1 MDGFAWFLIIFFGI
15 GAVIPIVWSIIGLIQ
30 GNRMFWPGVFGSVW
44 AIGLLLVTFIGIG
57 TNWGGCPPGSATAG
71 GSVQCYRRM
80 TDTDPSCKPDL
91 WKLQCNVRPR
101 EACGTGATAAA
112 IPANAYCPTGQ
123 LTVFPFCEQIQT
135 GPVKQP
141 WATWSDLSFVA
152 AGLWLFWF
160 LHFYANSE
168 TTRAAGNPPTDNPM
182 QMVGWLSIAYC
193 MVVVF
198 MGPPSQWYHA
208 SMKEWAG
215 WFDSMSVVTWLT
227 FNAVYVC
234 YMLFAT
240 MWGNGRAT
248 QRTILVMVIWLV
260 VVGIC
265 GAIALNPDARTPLY
279 FVGGVPWGLAEVGY
293 LCSAYWWWPSDVKF
307 RRDWWWFV
315 INVGILGPT
324 MIIWGFWNDSMAHT
338 SCIGRSW
345 FPGHAL
351 FHILASFSC
360 VMTFISFKSEKR
372 V

>member
-15 GAVIPIVWSIIGLIQ
+15 GAIIPIVWSIIGLAR
-30 GNRMFWPGVFGSVW
+30 GNTMFWPGVFGSVW
-44 AIGLLLVTFIGIG
+44 AVGLLLVTFIGIG

-91 WKLQCNVRPR
+91 WKLQCNVTPR
-101 EACGTGATAAA
+101 ERCGTGPTAPA
-112 IPANAYCPTGQ
+112 IPVNAYCPTGQ
-123 LTVFPFCEQIQT
+123 LTVFPFCEQIQK

-160 LHFYANSE
+160 LSFSQASE

-182 QMVGWLSIAYC
+182 QMIGVLSVVYC

-215 WFDSMSVVTWLT
+215 WFDSMSVVIWLT
-227 FNAVYVC
+227 FNAVYVS

-248 QRTILVMVIWLV
+248 ERTILVMVIWLV
-260 VVGIC
+260 IVGIC
-265 GAIALNPDARTPLY
+265 GGIAINPDARTPLY
-279 FVGGVPWGLAEVGY
+279 FVGGVPWGLAELAYVI
-293 LCSAYWWWPSDVKF
+293 CSYACNGVRY
-307 RRDWWWFV
+307 RRDWWWIL
-315 INVGILGPT
+315 INVLILGPT

-338 SCIGRSW
+338 SCIGRAW

-360 VMTFISFKSEKR
+360 VITFISFRSEKS

>member
-15 GAVIPIVWSIIGLIQ
+15 GAIIPIVWSIIGLAQ
-30 GNRMFWPGVFGSVW
+30 GNTMFWPGVFGSVW
-44 AIGLLLVTFIGIG
+44 AVGLLLVTFIGIG

-80 TDTDPSCKPDL
+80 TDTEPSCKPDL
-91 WKLQCNVRPR
+91 WKLQCNVTPR
-101 EACGTGATAAA
+101 ERCGTGATAAA
-112 IPANAYCPTGQ
+112 IPVNAYCPTGQ
-123 LTVFPFCEQIQT
+123 LTVFPFCEQIQK

-160 LHFYANSE
+160 LSFSQASE
-168 TTRAAGNPPTDNPM
+168 TTRSAGNPPTDNPM
-182 QMVGWLSIAYC
+182 QMIGVLSVVYC

-215 WFDSMSVVTWLT
+215 WFDSMSVVIWLT
-227 FNAVYVC
+227 FNAVYVS

-248 QRTILVMVIWLV
+248 ERTILVMVIWLV
-260 VVGIC
+260 IVGIC
-265 GAIALNPDARTPLY
+265 GGIAINPDARTPLY
-279 FVGGVPWGLAEVGY
+279 FVGGVPWGLAELAYVI
-293 LCSAYWWWPSDVKF
+293 CSYACNGVRY
-307 RRDWWWFV
+307 RRDWWWIL
-315 INVGILGPT
+315 INVLILGPT

-338 SCIGRSW
+338 SCIGRAW

-360 VMTFISFKSEKR
+360 VITFISFRSEKS